1 MMTPEMVLD
10 IAYAAIF
17 TAAKL
22 CAPVLVSSI
31 VVGIAVNVFQTVT
44 SLRDQ
49 SLTFAPKLVAAGL
62 VFGLSLPW
70 AINTMTGFF
79 QYVMQLFPQVVGS

>member
-1 MMTPEMVLD
+1 MTPEMVLD
-10 IAYAAIF
+10 ISYAAMF

-22 CAPVLVSSI
+22 CAPVLISSI
-31 VVGIAVNVFQTVT
+31 VVGILVNVFQTVT

-49 SLTFAPKLVAAGL
+49 SLTFVPKLVAAGV

-70 AINTMTGFF
+70 QITTMTGFF
-79 QYVMQLFPQVVGS
+79 QYCMQLFPQVVGR